1 MNPLKTG
8 SPIRTRRRSG
18 GFTLLEVM
26 LAFVIFALSF
36 ATVLEIMAGSMRS
49 VARASDDTE
58 VALLAQSLMDLV
70 GNEIPVE
77 EGEYSDTGMDRYKW
91 QMLISLYDD
100 GGGAGVAGE
109 FNTIGVSDLARESGT
124 SGESGTADE
133 TGAAGMSTQELADL
147 SGIELYRVDLYLDW
161 ETGRRQREL
170 HFSTI
175 RSVLANRP

>member
-1 MNPLKTG
+1 MKALITG
-8 SPIRTRRRSG
+8 SPIKSRQRSG

-49 VARASDDTE
+49 VGRASDDTE

-77 EGEYSDTGMDRYKW
+77 EGEYSDTAMDHYKW
-91 QMLISLYDD
+91 QMNISLYD
-100 GGGAGVAGE
+100 
-109 FNTIGVSDLARESGT
+109 VSSESG
-124 SGESGTADE
+124 GEGV
-133 TGAAGMSTQELADL
+133 GTQELADM
-147 SGIELYRVDLYLDW
+147 SGIELYRVDLYMDW
-161 ETGRRQREL
+161 ETGRRQREM

-175 RSVLANRP
+175 RSVLANR

>member
-1 MNPLKTG
+1 MKPLKTG
-8 SPIRTRRRSG
+8 SPIKSRQRSG

-49 VARASDDTE
+49 VGRASDDTE

-70 GNEIPVE
+70 GTEIPVE
-77 EGEYSDTGMDRYKW
+77 EGEYSDTGMDRYNW
-91 QMLISLYDD
+91 QMSISLYD
-100 GGGAGVAGE
+100 AV
-109 FNTIGVSDLARESGT
+109 
-124 SGESGTADE
+124 GESE
-133 TGAAGMSTQELADL
+133 TVGSSTQELADN
-147 SGIELYRVDLYLDW
+147 SGIELYRVDLYMDW

-175 RSVLANRP
+175 RSVLANR

>member
-1 MNPLKTG
+1 MKVLRAG
-8 SPIRTRRRSG
+8 SPINSRQHSG

-49 VARASDDTE
+49 VGRASDDTE

-77 EGEYSDTGMDRYKW
+77 EGEYSDTAMDHYKW
-91 QMLISLYDD
+91 QMYITLYD
-100 GGGAGVAGE
+100 AG
-109 FNTIGVSDLARESGT
+109 
-124 SGESGTADE
+124 GESEEG
-133 TGAAGMSTQELADL
+133 GMSTQELADN
-147 SGIELYRVDLYLDW
+147 SGIELYRVDLYMDW
-161 ETGRRQREL
+161 ESGRKQREM

-175 RSVLANRP
+175 RSVLANRL